1 MVSALLTGCVADPDQ
16 ASGSASATSDQVPQQ
31 TAEVLLEGMF
41 TDLQAA
47 AEQLG
52 GGQWTY
58 DEKHFDVAMD
68 RTELHP
74 APCRSGDLAGP
85 DAMDGPL
92 QFELVLQGP
101 GHEEPEPALDRVA
114 QWAQDQGFTQTERGQ
129 GATPQHG
136 DRFVALQRPD
146 GTLLTVNVSTE
157 RSKVAEYTACSDH
170 PSLKEY
176 KGSGYTSPGNRF
188 TTQTPAPEPSSTK
201 LGGSG

>member
-1 MVSALLTGCVADPDQ
+1 ML
-16 ASGSASATSDQVPQQ
+16 
-31 TAEVLLEGMF
+31 

-47 AEQLG
+47 TEQLG